1 MKRNV
6 YLVLAIIWGLYLVYA
21 IFTYITHVWGYKTI
35 ADHIIA
41 NAFISL
47 FILLEIYLIRKLMKP
62 KNRDYMTKEKKLLIL
77 RKKA

>member
-21 IFTYITHVWGYKTI
+21 IFTYITHVWEYKTI

-41 NAFISL
+41 NAFLSL

-62 KNRDYMTKEKKLLIL
+62 KNRDYETKEKKAIDFEE
-77 RKKA
+77 KS